1 MAEGACWLAATGP
14 AVGELNVSERNDN
27 GRAEA
32 LAHDALAW
40 MAERRVPPTARNY
53 EVILAYVGGENAE
66 LKTTI
71 DGLSSRDCRFDPSV
85 MASLHDQY
93 FRIQRESTELTEL
106 SGKISSELGS
116 LVKLLNTA
124 GRDQSAYGTALSKA
138 SGELDQ
144 PNLSENR
151 IKNLINHVVQAT
163 HAMEIRSKTLEN
175 EVKASSQEVAQL
187 RLHLESV
194 RRESLTDTL
203 TGVPNRKA
211 FDTELK
217 RAMEQSAETGEAMSL
232 LMCDIDH
239 FKTFNDTWGHQT
251 GDQVLRLVANCISEN
266 VKGRDTAARFGG
278 EEFAV
283 VLPQTELADAVR
295 LANQIRSKVESKKLV
310 KKSNGDILG
319 VITIS
324 IGVAQYDM
332 KEGAEGLI
340 QRADACLYAAK
351 RAGRNR
357 VMCRQD
363 AGAPKKASAA

>member
-1 MAEGACWLAATGP
+1 M
-14 AVGELNVSERNDN
+14 SERNDS

-40 MAERRVPPTARNY
+40 MAQRRVPPTAKNY
-53 EVILAYVGGENAE
+53 EVILTYVGGENAD
-66 LKTTI
+66 LKATI
-71 DGLSSRDCRFDPSV
+71 DGLAARDCRFDPSV

-93 FRIQRESTELTEL
+93 FRIRRESEELTEL

-138 SGELDQ
+138 SGELVRPD
-144 PNLSENR
+144 LSESR
-151 IKNLINHVVQAT
+151 IKNLIDHVVQAT
-163 HAMEIRSKTLEN
+163 HAMEVRSKTLEDQ
-175 EVKASSQEVAQL
+175 VKTSSQEVAQL
-187 RLHLESV
+187 RVHLESV
-194 RRESLTDTL
+194 RREALTDTL

-211 FDTELK
+211 FDSELK
-217 RAMEQSAETGEAMSL
+217 RAMEQAAETGEPMSL

-239 FKTFNDTWGHQT
+239 FKKFNDTWGHQT
-251 GDQVLRLVANCISEN
+251 GDQVLKLVANCISEN

-295 LANQIRSKVESKKLV
+295 LAYQIRSKVESKKLV

-357 VMCRQD
+357 VMGGQD
-363 AGAPKKASAA
+363 AGSLKSGKASAA

>member
-1 MAEGACWLAATGP
+1 M
-14 AVGELNVSERNDN
+14 VSEGNDS
-27 GRAEA
+27 GRIEA
-32 LAHDALAW
+32 LAGDALAW
-40 MAERRVPPTARNY
+40 MAQRRIPPTAQNY
-53 EVILAYVGGENAE
+53 EVILAYVGGENTE

-71 DGLSSRDCRFDPSV
+71 DGLASRECRFDPSV
-85 MASLHDQY
+85 MASLHAQY
-93 FRIQRESTELTEL
+93 FRIRRESEELTEL

-138 SGELDQ
+138 SGELVRPD
-144 PNLSENR
+144 LSESR
-151 IKNLINHVVQAT
+151 IKNLIDHVVQAT
-163 HAMEIRSKTLEN
+163 HAMEVRSKTLEN

-187 RLHLESV
+187 RVHLESV
-194 RRESLTDTL
+194 RREALTDTL
-203 TGVPNRKA
+203 TGIPNRKA
-211 FDTELK
+211 FDTEIK
-217 RAMEQSAETGEAMSL
+217 RAMEQAVETGEPMSL

-239 FKTFNDTWGHQT
+239 FKKFNDTWGHQT

-266 VKGRDTAARFGG
+266 VKGRDTASRFGG

-295 LANQIRSKVESKKLV
+295 LAYQIRSKVQSKKLV

-324 IGVAQYDM
+324 IGVARYDM

-351 RAGRNR
+351 RSGRNR
-357 VMCRQD
+357 VMSGQD
-363 AGAPKKASAA
+363 VGALKPGKASAA

>member
-1 MAEGACWLAATGP
+1 M
-14 AVGELNVSERNDN
+14 VSERNDS
-27 GRAEA
+27 GRIEA
-32 LAHDALAW
+32 LAGDALAW
-40 MAERRVPPTARNY
+40 MAQRRIPPTAQNY
-53 EVILAYVGGENAE
+53 EVILAYVGGENTE

-71 DGLSSRDCRFDPSV
+71 DGLASRECRFDPSV
-85 MASLHDQY
+85 MASLHAQY
-93 FRIQRESTELTEL
+93 FRIRRESEELTEL

-138 SGELDQ
+138 SGELVRPD
-144 PNLSENR
+144 LSESR
-151 IKNLINHVVQAT
+151 IKNLIDHVVQAT
-163 HAMEIRSKTLEN
+163 HAMEVRSKTLEN

-187 RLHLESV
+187 RVHLESV
-194 RRESLTDTL
+194 RREALTDTL
-203 TGVPNRKA
+203 TGIPNRKA
-211 FDTELK
+211 FDTEIK
-217 RAMEQSAETGEAMSL
+217 RAMEQAVETGEPMSL

-239 FKTFNDTWGHQT
+239 FKKFNDTWGHQT

-295 LANQIRSKVESKKLV
+295 LAYQIRSKVESKKLV

-357 VMCRQD
+357 VMSGQD
-363 AGAPKKASAA
+363 VGALKPGKASAA

>member
-1 MAEGACWLAATGP
+1 M
-14 AVGELNVSERNDN
+14 SERNDS

-40 MAERRVPPTARNY
+40 MAQRHVPPTAQNF
-53 EVILAYVGGENAE
+53 EVILAYVGGENTE
-66 LKTTI
+66 LKNTI
-71 DGLSSRDCRFDPSV
+71 DGLASRECRFDPSV

-93 FRIQRESTELTEL
+93 FRIRRESDALTEL
-106 SGKISSELGS
+106 SGKISFELGS

-124 GRDQSAYGTALSKA
+124 GRDHSAYGTALSKA
-138 SGELDQ
+138 SGELDR
-144 PNLSENR
+144 PDLSETR
-151 IKNLINHVVQAT
+151 IKNLIDQVVKAT
-163 HAMEIRSKTLEN
+163 HAMEVRSKTLEN

-187 RLHLESV
+187 RVHLESV
-194 RRESLTDTL
+194 RREALTDTL
-203 TGVPNRKA
+203 TGIPNRKA

-217 RAMEQSAETGEAMSL
+217 RAMEQAAETGEPMSL

-239 FKTFNDTWGHQT
+239 FKKFNDTWGHQT

-295 LANQIRSKVESKKLV
+295 LAYQIRSKVESKKLV

-324 IGVAQYDM
+324 IGVAQYDV

-351 RAGRNR
+351 RTGRNR
-357 VMCRQD
+357 VMSGQD
-363 AGAPKKASAA
+363 GSLKSGKASAA